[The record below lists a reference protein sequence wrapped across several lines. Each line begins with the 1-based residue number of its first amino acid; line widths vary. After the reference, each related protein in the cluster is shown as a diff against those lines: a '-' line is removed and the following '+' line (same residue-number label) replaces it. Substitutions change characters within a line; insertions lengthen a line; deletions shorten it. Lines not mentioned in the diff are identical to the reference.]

1 MSNEVRHTPGPWKA
15 VLVEGH
21 RLGGRNGAAR
31 YDVLAMN
38 PPDFVADRLT
48 EANARLI
55 AAAPD
60 LLAAAKCALAALEGL
75 TSGTDATEDGDETPV
90 GATMRELRAA
100 IAKADG
106 E

>member
-60 LLAAAKCALAALEGL
+60 LLAACRAVLECLGRTLAPDYLPE
-75 TSGTDATEDGDETPV
+75 P
-90 GATMRELRAA
+90 RELLRAA
-100 IAKADG
+100 IAKAEG

>member
-60 LLAAAKCALAALEGL
+60 LLAACRAVLECLGRTLAPDYLP
-75 TSGTDATEDGDETPV
+75 ET
-90 GATMRELRAA
+90 RELLRAA
-100 IAKADG
+100 IAKAEG